1 MGRSGL
7 RSKGRGRK
15 RAKAQRRR
23 NARVWVIGT
32 VISVTVLA
40 ILGAIVVRGVVTI
53 RAFKR
58 TITSPEQVQ
67 RIAPA
72 HAKALADKGEAILY
86 DTRTIEK
93 YRAKHA
99 AGAIS
104 FPEADREALVDL
116 LPPDKV
122 LIFY

>member
-15 RAKAQRRR
+15 IAKARRR
-23 NARVWVIGT
+23 HNGRVWVIGS
-32 VISVTVLA
+32 VVSVTVLA
-40 ILGAIVVRGVVTI
+40 ILAVIVVRGVLTS

-58 TITSPEQVQ
+58 TIASAEQVQ

-86 DTRTIEK
+86 DTRTTEK

-104 FPEADREALVDL
+104 FPEVDREALVDL

-122 LIFY
+122 LTFY